1 MEIRRTAIALGAAVA
16 MVAGCSA
23 VNGNSQDV
31 TAQSRAERKPPFGGP
46 ANVAYA
52 QELWSALAAER
63 MVGPNTET
71 THPYKGQPPHGGVLE
86 LLEAEITV
94 DGTQGL
100 ALVKKNYRA
109 EDMSAEALIDAV
121 LEDQKAQLASVTV
134 MFQRE
139 SGYDPDHDDWYWAK
153 YAPDGSLLTNP
164 KGMKLGGRVAKG
176 APKGCIACHEAAP
189 GDDYIFTHDKYAAK

>member
-1 MEIRRTAIALGAAVA
+1 MRIRSKALALGAAVA
-16 MVAGCSA
+16 MVAGCSTVA
-23 VNGNSQDV
+23 GDSETV
-31 TAQSRAERKPPFGGP
+31 TDQSRAERKPPFGGP
-46 ANVAYA
+46 ANIAYA
-52 QELWSALAAER
+52 EKLWSALAAER
-63 MVGPNTET
+63 MVGPDTET
-71 THPYKGQPPHGGVLE
+71 THPYKGQQPHGGVLE
-86 LLEAEITV
+86 LLEAETAV

-109 EDMSAEALIDAV
+109 ENMDADALIDAV

-139 SGYDPDHDDWYWAK
+139 GGYDPDHDDWYWAK
-153 YAPDGSLLTNP
+153 YAPDGSLMTNP

-189 GDDYIFTHDKYAAK
+189 GGDYIFTHDKYAAK